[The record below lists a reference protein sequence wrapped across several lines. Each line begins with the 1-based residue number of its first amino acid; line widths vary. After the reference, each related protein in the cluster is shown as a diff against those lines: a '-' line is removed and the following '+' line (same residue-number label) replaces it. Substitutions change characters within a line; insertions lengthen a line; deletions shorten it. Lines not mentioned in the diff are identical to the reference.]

1 LNNQPTKSLE
11 LTIPAPSLLASF
23 PLIYYLLSHHNE
35 MLLFSMYVKDE
46 YTAKKLESACK
57 KLSKKLKNR
66 TYMTWQSVKDGNKLV
81 VACDYYQ
88 EDDD

>member
-1 LNNQPTKSLE
+1 MND
-11 LTIPAPSLLASF
+11 
-23 PLIYYLLSHHNE
+23 

>member
-1 LNNQPTKSLE
+1 M
-11 LTIPAPSLLASF
+11 
-23 PLIYYLLSHHNE
+23 NE

-46 YTAKKLESACK
+46 NTAKKLESACK
-57 KLSKKLKNR
+57 KLSKKLKYH
-66 TYMTWQSVKDGNKLV
+66 TYMTWQSVNDGNKLV